1 MIFIPFSI
9 GFMLDSHETI
19 IQKYLNI
26 AVDAIFLM
34 DILITFQT
42 PYVSRI
48 TNILATDR
56 IAIAKNYVSF
66 WFFIDFAASGP
77 ADYIARSVVESTSLA
92 SAGSHVSSFKLLRI
106 GSQNCSEF

>member
-1 MIFIPFSI
+1 LRLINSAGRRKLMWDAFVGFSILYSMIFIPLSI
-9 GFMLDSHETI
+9 GFMLDSHEAI

-56 IAIAKNYVSF
+56 IAIAKNYISF

-77 ADYIARSVVESTSLA
+77 VDYIARSVVEST
-92 SAGSHVSSFKLLRI
+92 
-106 GSQNCSEF
+106 